1 MSLIG
6 RLGVNL
12 SVNSTEFVK
21 GIGDAAKKAKEFE
34 TENKKRLK
42 ASEEAMQEMMQTVGV
57 AAAGFTAFAAVMTK
71 TFQKA
76 DEISD
81 MAKGFDMSVESLLA
95 AQQAL
100 QQSGGEAGNYATML
114 QKLANAQDGAKEG
127 TDAMRD
133 SFARLGIKAGE
144 VENLKVDELF
154 KRVAVALSGVEDS
167 GKRAAMAQDLLGKA
181 VKGVSWSDFVKNYSE
196 FKDPALVAAIEKN
209 AQAWGDIEKA
219 IKDISMGMQKMA
231 VPFAGMVSDSVKI
244 ADNVNAMFK
253 SFDLNMPKF
262 LQYEKVF
269 RAVFAPFLML
279 PEVLE
284 KLNKI
289 AAAGKKLVT
298 GGDVDN
304 SGMGFPTDSSAGLLG
319 GGYAKESAAD
329 KAQATARQKLIS
341 EVKKANSE
349 YEKRAKLLNQTLTL
363 EEASLKQA
371 GKKLTL
377 NSEDLALDKL
387 RHDLYV
393 NRTKLF
399 GEKEREIADANFEY
413 ESKSGKEKNKKLLD
427 VKLENINKYYKAAD
441 DGQQKNYELAVN
453 LMQEEFDLKKLYFNE
468 DLKNQKDKELEAI
481 RLRYNAQQD
490 LLSLDSQAYKLST
503 NDYNYLKLKI
513 TAAQELAALQT
524 RYAEKALEIK
534 TEYERTAMQP
544 KDEELAKAKYKQLDE
559 INASEYLA
567 LTRLDEKREEN
578 FRKDIE
584 RQQSW
589 GAGWDEALKNYTE
602 TAEKASN
609 RGAAAFEMVTAN
621 METAIRKF
629 VDTGK
634 FAFSDLVGSII
645 KDLLYMELR
654 AQASSMFKMLWGS
667 ISASFGKSSTSISS
681 GSGVAFGG
689 SNLMGFAS
697 GGYVDSPSIVGENG
711 AELFI
716 PNTPG
721 TIIPNGSWQQ
731 MASGGGGGGLTV
743 NGNYI
748 ASMNAIDTQSATQ
761 FLAKNKSTIWAAYQ
775 SANRSVPI
783 SR

>member
-1 MSLIG
+1 MSIIA
-6 RLGVNL
+6 RLGVWL
-12 SVNSTEFVK
+12 GLNSTEFVK
-21 GIGDAAKKAKEFE
+21 GLDDATKKTKEFE
-34 TENKKRLK
+34 IENKRRLK
-42 ASEEAMQEMMQTVGV
+42 ASQVAMAEMMSVAGM
-57 AAAGFTAFAAVMTK
+57 AAAGFAAFGATLVK
-71 TFQKA
+71 TFQEA
-76 DEISD
+76 DKISD
-81 MAKGFDMSVESLLA
+81 MAKGFDMSVESLLS

-100 QQSGGEAGNYATML
+100 QQSGGEAENYSTML

-127 TDAMRD
+127 TDAMRE

-144 VENLKVDELF
+144 VEGLKVDELF

-196 FKDPALVAAIEKN
+196 FKDPALVASIEKN

-219 IKDISMGMQKMA
+219 TKDIAMTMQKIA
-231 VPFAGMVSDSVKI
+231 QPFAKITTDSIIISQNVSAIFDSF
-244 ADNVNAMFK
+244 AN
-253 SFDLNMPKF
+253 NMPNFVKYGEILLKAF
-262 LQYEKVF
+262 Y
-269 RAVFAPFLML
+269 PFLML
-279 PEVLE
+279 PKILE
-284 KLNKI
+284 KIKEY
-289 AAAGKKLVT
+289 T
-298 GGDVDN
+298 GSLKPEDA
-304 SGMGFPTDSSAGLLG
+304 SSANQSFPPNENIGIVDSYGKL
-319 GGYAKESAAD
+319 SAAD
-329 KAQATARQKLIS
+329 KASASQQQKLRS
-341 EVKKANSE
+341 AVVKANAEDAKRLDILRESIRVQEDELVLAREKITISADTYAFSE
-349 YEKRAKLLNQTLTL
+349 QTL
-363 EEASLKQA
+363 KQ
-371 GKKLTL
+371 
-377 NSEDLALDKL
+377 N
-387 RHDLYV
+387 H
-393 NRTKLF
+393 
-399 GEKEREIADANFEY
+399 EIARL
-413 ESKSGKEKNKKLLD
+413 ESERMRAIAAAQTEFKTASASEKNKDLLD
-427 VKLENINKYYKAAD
+427 TKLRNIETYYKVALQGEESIQKAQRDNLTLQIKIRNKYID
-441 DGQQKNYELAVN
+441 
-453 LMQEEFDLKKLYFNE
+453 E
-468 DLKNQKDKELEAI
+468 DLKNQTNKELSAI
-481 RLRYNAQQD
+481 DMRKNASIS
-490 LLSLDSQAYKLST
+490 LLALDSQAYKISQ
-503 NDYNYLKLKI
+503 NDYNLQRLKI
-513 TAAQELAALQT
+513 TAAQELADVQQKYADKRKEIQIEFERTGGQARDKELKDLKIKALQET
-524 RYAEKALEIK
+524 EAAEIA
-534 TEYERTAMQP
+534 AMQNI
-544 KDEELAKAKYKQLDE
+544 DG
-559 INASEYLA
+559 
-567 LTRLDEKREEN
+567 KRRQNLEA
-578 FRKDIE
+578 DIA
-584 RQQSW
+584 RQKSW
-589 GAGWDEALKNYTE
+589 SAGWDEALKNYTE

-634 FAFSDLVGSII
+634 FAFADLVGSII

-748 ASMNAIDTQSATQ
+748 ASMSAIDTQSATQ